1 MTDDPTALVTSDPQL
16 DDDLDRWHGAG
27 NRQPRVRLLGPVEVL
42 SAQGHLPQR
51 NPRQAFHTELAAY
64 LATHPAGTTRQELAD
79 TMFPTSS
86 SDTSQRAAIM
96 TLRRWL
102 GADDTGAWHLPAAG
116 TDDRYTLTG
125 VLVDIDLFQRL
136 RSRGLTR
143 GKDGVEDLRA
153 ALRLVTGEPFS
164 QRRPDGYAWL
174 HSEPLDHRYSAMI
187 VDVAHTVATH
197 HLASGEPGA
206 ALDAARAALLAG
218 SADDTPWLDLA
229 AAHDALGQR
238 AEADAAIAQMVA
250 GYGDDDLTPATH
262 RVIRRAL
269 QHPRTRTRTRTMD
282 SSDHPPSPGMVRNER
297 TVIVMGNI
305 GRRRRRVEVI
315 PESEPLPPAPQQEPA
330 PSREPAPRTPV
341 PSR

>member
-42 SAQGHLPQR
+42 CAQGHLPQR

-116 TDDRYTLTG
+116 IDDRYTLTG
-125 VLVDIDLFQRL
+125 VLIDVDLLQRL
-136 RSRGLTR
+136 QSRGQASGTN
-143 GKDGVEDLRA
+143 GTNGIEDLRA
-153 ALRLVTGEPFS
+153 ALRLVAGEPFS

-174 HSEPLDHRYSAMI
+174 RSEPLDHLYSAMI

-206 ALDAARAALLAG
+206 ALDAARAGLLAG
-218 SADDTPWLDLA
+218 SADDMPWLDLA
-229 AAHDALGQR
+229 AAHAALGQR

-250 GYGDDDLTPATH
+250 RYGDDDLTPATH

-269 QHPRTRTRTRTMD
+269 QRRTRERERETWTARITRRAWAWFGTR
-282 SSDHPPSPGMVRNER
+282 G
-297 TVIVMGNI
+297 
-305 GRRRRRVEVI
+305 
-315 PESEPLPPAPQQEPA
+315 Q
-330 PSREPAPRTPV
+330 
-341 PSR
+341 